1 MNKDF
6 FKKTRILDGGM
17 GQELLNRGLKPKG
30 TLWSA
35 HALIDKECHQM
46 VIDTHLDFINAG
58 AEVIVTTTFTAR
70 RNRLIQND
78 CEKYFEKINIK
89 AVELAQKARDISKK
103 EVLIAGGLPNQKQT
117 YSADLGEDLDLIEK
131 NFYDQ
136 AKLLKNGIDFF
147 YLDVMSSGLECEF
160 ALKAIESYNLPVLV
174 GIHLRDNGKLPSG
187 EKIIDIFK
195 KYKNKNWLGII
206 MACIS
211 PKAYEAVVNDLK
223 TLSIPYGFK
232 LNAFKKIPED
242 YVVASGDSY
251 EFDSSTGLSLIKGN
265 NRGNRINV
273 LGINTD
279 LNESKFYE
287 YVKKFMK
294 NGATILGGCCEIR
307 PSHIKEIA
315 KLKNKFN

>member
-1 MNKDF
+1 MDINYF
-6 FKKTRILDGGM
+6 NSTRILDGGM

-35 HALIDKECHQM
+35 HALIDEACHQM
-46 VIDTHLDFINAG
+46 VIDAHLDFINAG

-70 RNRLIQND
+70 RLRLIQND
-78 CEKYFEKINIK
+78 SEKYFEKINIK

-103 EVLIAGGLPNQKQT
+103 DVLISGGLPGQKQT
-117 YSADLGEDLDLIEK
+117 YSADLGKDLDLIEK

-136 AKLLKNGIDFF
+136 AKLLKHGIDFF
-147 YLDVMSSGLECEF
+147 YLDVLSSGLECKI
-160 ALKAIESYNLPVLV
+160 ALKVIETFNLPILV
-174 GIHLRDNGKLPSG
+174 GIHLRDNGLLPSG
-187 EKIIDIFK
+187 EKINDIVK
-195 KYKNKNWLGII
+195 KYKNNNWLGVI

-211 PKAYEAVVNDLK
+211 PKAYEVVAKDLQQ
-223 TLSIPYGFK
+223 LDISYGFK

-242 YVVASGDSY
+242 YTVASKDQWGDA
-251 EFDSSTGLSLIKGN
+251 GN
-265 NRGNRINV
+265 PTTV
-273 LGINTD
+273 LGKNTD

-307 PSHIKEIA
+307 PSHIKAIS
-315 KLKNKFN
+315 KLK

>member
-1 MNKDF
+1 MDKDF
-6 FKKTRILDGGM
+6 FNKTRILDGGM
-17 GQELLNRGLKPKG
+17 GQELLHRGLKPKG

-35 HALIDKECHQM
+35 QALIDKDCHQM
-46 VIDTHLDFINAG
+46 VIDAHLDFINAG
-58 AEVIVTTTFTAR
+58 AEVIVTATFTAR
-70 RNRLIQND
+70 RLRLIEND
-78 CEKYFEKINIK
+78 SEKYFEKINTK
-89 AVELAQKARDISKK
+89 AVELALRARDISKK
-103 EVLIAGGLPNQKQT
+103 DILIAGSLPNQNTT
-117 YSADLGEDLDLIEK
+117 YSADLGEDLDFIEK

-136 AKLLKNGIDFF
+136 AKLLKQGIDFL
-147 YLDVMSSGLECEF
+147 YLDVISSGLECEI
-160 ALKAIESYNLPVLV
+160 ALKMIESFNLPVLV
-174 GIHLRDNGKLPSG
+174 GIHLRDNGLLPSG
-187 EKIIDIFK
+187 EKITNVVK
-195 KYKNKNWLGII
+195 KNKNKNWLGVI

-211 PKAYEAVVNDLK
+211 PKAYEAVSKDLQQ
-223 TLSIPYGFK
+223 LDIPYGFK

-242 YVVASGDSY
+242 YAVASGDSY

-294 NGATILGGCCEIR
+294 YGATILGGCCEIR

>member
-1 MNKDF
+1 MDINYF
-6 FKKTRILDGGM
+6 NTVRILDGGM
-17 GQELLNRGLKPKG
+17 GQELLNRGMKPKG

-35 HALIDKECHQM
+35 HALIDKDCHQM
-46 VIDTHLDFINAG
+46 VIDAHLDFINSG

-117 YSADLGEDLDLIEK
+117 YSADLGEDLDLIKK

-136 AKLLKNGIDFF
+136 AKLLKHGIDFF
-147 YLDVMSSGLECEF
+147 YLDVMSSGLECEI
-160 ALKAIESYNLPVLV
+160 ALKVIESYNLPVLV
-174 GIHLRDNGKLPSG
+174 GIHLKDSGQLPSG
-187 EKIIDIFK
+187 EKVIDIVK
-195 KYKNKNWLGII
+195 KYKNNKWLGII

-211 PKAYEAVVNDLK
+211 PGAYELVINDLQK
-223 TLSIPYGFK
+223 LDIPYGFK
-232 LNAFKKIPED
+232 LNAFKKIPEG
-242 YVVASGDSY
+242 YTVASKDQW
-251 EFDSSTGLSLIKGN
+251 GN
-265 NRGNRINV
+265 AGNPITV
-273 LGINTD
+273 LGKNTD

-287 YVKKFMK
+287 YAKKFMK
-294 NGATILGGCCEIR
+294 NGATILGGCCEIK

-315 KLKNKFN
+315 KLK

>member
-1 MNKDF
+1 
-6 FKKTRILDGGM
+6 M

-46 VIDTHLDFINAG
+46 VIDAHLDFINAG

-117 YSADLGEDLDLIEK
+117 YSADLGKDLDLIEK

-136 AKLLKNGIDFF
+136 AKLLKHGIDFF
-147 YLDVMSSGLECEF
+147 YLDVMSSGLECEI

-187 EKIIDIFK
+187 EKVIDIFK
-195 KYKNKNWLGII
+195 KYKNKKWLGII

-211 PKAYEAVVNDLK
+211 PGAYE
-223 TLSIPYGFK
+223 
-232 LNAFKKIPED
+232 
-242 YVVASGDSY
+242 
-251 EFDSSTGLSLIKGN
+251 LSLI
-265 NRGNRINV
+265 
-273 LGINTD
+273 
-279 LNESKFYE
+279 
-287 YVKKFMK
+287 
-294 NGATILGGCCEIR
+294 
-307 PSHIKEIA
+307 HI
-315 KLKNKFN
+315 

>member
-1 MNKDF
+1 MDINYF
-6 FKKTRILDGGM
+6 NTVRILDGGM
-17 GQELLNRGLKPKG
+17 GQELLNRGMKPKG

-35 HALIDKECHQM
+35 HALIDKDCHQM
-46 VIDTHLDFINAG
+46 VIDAHLDFINSG

-103 EVLIAGGLPNQKQT
+103 DVLIAGGLPNQKQT
-117 YSADLGEDLDLIEK
+117 YSADLGEDLDLIKK

-187 EKIIDIFK
+187 ETIIDIFK
-195 KYKNKNWLGII
+195 KYKNKNWIGII

-211 PKAYEAVVNDLK
+211 PEAYELVINDLQK
-223 TLSIPYGFK
+223 IDMPY
-232 LNAFKKIPED
+232 
-242 YVVASGDSY
+242 
-251 EFDSSTGLSLIKGN
+251 
-265 NRGNRINV
+265 
-273 LGINTD
+273 
-279 LNESKFYE
+279 
-287 YVKKFMK
+287 
-294 NGATILGGCCEIR
+294 
-307 PSHIKEIA
+307 
-315 KLKNKFN
+315 

>member
-6 FKKTRILDGGM
+6 FKKTKILDGGM

-35 HALIDKECHQM
+35 HALIDKDCHQM

-117 YSADLGEDLDLIEK
+117 YSANLGEDLNSIKK
-131 NFYDQ
+131 NFHDQ

-147 YLDVMSSGLECEF
+147 YLDVMSSGLECEI
-160 ALKAIESYNLPVLV
+160 ALKTIESFNLPVLV
-174 GIHLRDNGKLPSG
+174 GIHIRDNGQLPSG
-187 EKIIDIFK
+187 EAIKDIVK
-195 KYKNKNWLGII
+195 KYKNNNWLGII
-206 MACIS
+206 TACVS
-211 PKAYEAVVNDLK
+211 PKAYELVINDLEK
-223 TLSIPYGFK
+223 LEMPYGFK
-232 LNAFKKIPED
+232 LNAFKKIPEG
-242 YVVASGDSY
+242 YTVASKDQWGDA
-251 EFDSSTGLSLIKGN
+251 GN
-265 NRGNRINV
+265 PNTV
-273 LGINTD
+273 LGVNSD

-287 YVKKFMK
+287 YVKKFMED
-294 NGATILGGCCEIR
+294 GATILGGCCEIR
-307 PSHIKEIA
+307 PSHIKEIS
-315 KLKNKFN
+315 KLK